1 MREDGPMRSTRW
13 QCAAVTAVVC
23 QTAALGGLCWADS
36 PDAAPPQHDPQP
48 DLPHPIVVVVR
59 LENEAIT
66 PITARFVGRAIDDA
80 ASAGAE
86 CLVILL
92 DTPGGLVDSTRRMVK
107 AILASPVPV
116 VVFVAPQGARAAS
129 AGMFITMAAHV
140 AAMAPGTNIGAAAPV
155 SLGGDLPFVPPN
167 RPADSDDPEEGDR
180 RGPAAGDLKAINDT
194 VAWARALASLHG
206 RDVEWATQAVR
217 ESVSVP
223 ATEAIE
229 AGAVDL
235 LADDLND
242 LLHRIDGRIVS
253 TPDGPR
259 TLRTAEATII
269 ERPTAVGRTGTV
281 GAGQPTRGVSAPRAR
296 NLWRAL

>member
-1 MREDGPMRSTRW
+1 M
-13 QCAAVTAVVC
+13 
-23 QTAALGGLCWADS
+23 
-36 PDAAPPQHDPQP
+36 
-48 DLPHPIVVVVR
+48 VVVR

-129 AGMFITMAAHV
+129 AGMFVTMAAHV

-167 RPADSDDPEEGDR
+167 RPADSDDPVEGDR

-281 GAGQPTRGVSAPRAR
+281 GAGQPKRGVSAPRAR